1 LEQGEVGLA
10 VLADAERE
18 RLDAPVFRV
27 ADELAA
33 EALDDAL
40 EAGRHLLDLLRAQVL
55 ARQIDVFVQWHGMP
69 FPVWLVP
76 APSPSCP
83 SGKATEVLR
92 KAGTRDAGPFRSY
105 RPPRGR
111 PSVQLPAGI
120 ERRRGL

>member
-1 LEQGEVGLA
+1 QHVFGKPLLALDFGQRGRRRIELEQREVRLA
-10 VLADAERE
+10 VLTDAERE

-27 ADELAA
+27 ADKLAA

-40 EAGRHLLDLLRAQVL
+40 EVRRHLLDLLRAQIL

-83 SGKATEVLR
+83 S
-92 KAGTRDAGPFRSY
+92 
-105 RPPRGR
+105 
-111 PSVQLPAGI
+111 
-120 ERRRGL
+120 